1 MADSAPK
8 GDTGNEPE
16 DAQRKEGSRSAL
28 PATLL
33 TRHLWQIQPIRDLLV
48 LAAIFGL
55 LYLGY
60 KLSLVTVPLL
70 LAMLLAYL
78 LEPVVKALTRVK
90 WISRRIAAL
99 IIIFGTIIVIGGPLI
114 IGGAIAIAQTAD
126 LVDTLGTNVNRLVR
140 SVQSPEDGRLR
151 DALPGEAWQDFRD
164 LIVEWQAAAAE
175 EGQVA
180 DEEAPREGAA
190 PDETAPGD
198 EGPTVEEP
206 MVGAE
211 IGLFVFGLLE
221 EAGVWWRD
229 NRGQLSRQAIRTG
242 ADAVTFVIRTLTSL
256 GFLLF
261 AAFLTAFFFFFI
273 TVGWGHV
280 LQFWE
285 DLIPER
291 RRGEFIEL
299 GEKMDRVIS
308 GFIRGRLTIAAIL
321 AAFYIL
327 SYWLIG
333 VPAALLIGALVGVL
347 SIAPYLSL
355 IGIPVAIILLWLE
368 PNSPAW
374 RDSIWWTLIAPTAVY
389 FAGQTADDYLLSPS
403 IQGKST
409 NMDAPTI
416 LFASLAGGV
425 LAGVYGVLVAIPVA
439 ACIKIVVIEVLWPRV
454 KAWTKGEEPD
464 PLPFGGRPREQD
476 EDER

>member
-1 MADSAPK
+1 MADNAPK
-8 GDTGNEPE
+8 GDAENGPE
-16 DAQRKEGSRSAL
+16 ASKRQGDSRSAL

-78 LEPVVKALTRVK
+78 FEPVVKSLTRVE

-99 IIIFGTIIVIGGPLI
+99 IIIFGAIVVIGGPLI
-114 IGGAIAIAQTAD
+114 LGGAIAVAQTAD

-140 SVQSPEDGRLR
+140 SVQSPEDERLR
-151 DALPGEAWQDFRD
+151 EALPGEAWQDFRD
-164 LIVEWQAAAAE
+164 MIVEWQAAAE
-175 EGQVA
+175 EDGLVP
-180 DEEAPREGAA
+180 DEEAPPEEPAEA
-190 PDETAPGD
+190 DESG
-198 EGPTVEEP
+198 VEEAG
-206 MVGAE
+206 VGAE

-221 EAGVWWRD
+221 EAGVWWRE

-280 LQFWE
+280 MKFWE

-299 GEKMDRVIS
+299 GKKMDRVIS

-321 AAFYIL
+321 AVFYIL

-333 VPAALLIGALVGVL
+333 VPAALLVGALVGVL

-389 FAGQTADDYLLSPS
+389 FAGQTADDYLLSPA

-439 ACIKIVVIEVLWPRV
+439 ACIKIVVVEVLWPRV

-464 PLPFGGRPREQD
+464 PLPFGGRPSERDDDEQ
-476 EDER
+476 